1 MSKVGYF
8 SLNQLGN
15 NLILCLNSLIFIYV
29 ISVGALII
37 PSMLPFTTFIG
48 ILLLLGGGILN
59 LSSALGN
66 VRETDQLAFV
76 HQMNYSNILNPVI
89 CLLLLFLLIFC
100 LFFTKGYSFISGFS
114 LLVLHVL
121 FLVFIINTKNYLR
134 IYLRSYIFFV
144 LLMAVC
150 GIAANFLVS
159 FGVVSSSNYAN
170 LSILTDG
177 AFQRDAN
184 ALDSYVFPYNLGL
197 ILTGGGKLDL
207 LGFSFWRISG
217 WAHEPTSATLFVAP
231 AMILL
236 AHTKIIARSL
246 SRIVFLFVITLFWF
260 YAMSLGS
267 LFAFIILYSFYI
279 IVVMFTKFFP
289 LKLTS
294 LVCIGGSII
303 FLAGVF
309 YIDAILNSSLIS
321 TKLDLGSETFQTA
334 IQRFTWFVP
343 DTAYSQANSFS
354 FIAIF
359 LIVFLFLLNVFYSLL
374 VEKELNPFAL
384 VVLYIV
390 IHSMKGSQDSV
401 FMLIFSFFWFY
412 VLYFSISSSHSKS
425 VKYF

>member
-1 MSKVGYF
+1 
-8 SLNQLGN
+8 
-15 NLILCLNSLIFIYV
+15 
-29 ISVGALII
+29 
-37 PSMLPFTTFIG
+37 
-48 ILLLLGGGILN
+48 
-59 LSSALGN
+59 
-66 VRETDQLAFV
+66 
-76 HQMNYSNILNPVI
+76 
-89 CLLLLFLLIFC
+89 
-100 LFFTKGYSFISGFS
+100 
-114 LLVLHVL
+114 
-121 FLVFIINTKNYLR
+121 
-134 IYLRSYIFFV
+134 
-144 LLMAVC
+144 MAVC
-150 GIAANFLVS
+150 GIAANFFVS
-159 FGVVSSSNYAN
+159 FGVVSSSNYVN

-294 LVCIGGSII
+294 LVCIGGSIM
-303 FLAGVF
+303 FLAAVF

-343 DTAYSQANSFS
+343 DKAYSQANSFS